1 MFWVFLALAFVT
13 IVIAWVLGEALSAV
27 ERWPH
32 KHPDLEFPRD
42 FEIDRAKHRNEID
55 FGTPSLVFAMFLL
68 FCLVPSA
75 VTSNGQS
82 ISLHEIS
89 DSVQTS
95 VDVGSVNVFV
105 SAWRAEYPLQF
116 LIFFVGLPVTVIWL
130 FRRSPVVLGVAVC
143 AALFVFWLKTIA
155 GISILGF

>member
-13 IVIAWVLGEALSAV
+13 IVISWVLGEALSV
-27 ERWPH
+27 IGRWSH
-32 KHPDLEFPRD
+32 EHPKPEFSRD
-42 FEIDRAKHRNEID
+42 FELHPVKHRNEID
-55 FGTPSLVFAMFLL
+55 FGTPTLVFAMFLL

-89 DSVQTS
+89 DSVQAST
-95 VDVGSVNVFV
+95 DVGSVNIFV

-116 LIFFVGLPVTVIWL
+116 LIFFIGLPVTVIWL
-130 FRRSPVVLGVAVC
+130 FRRSPVVLGVAVG

>member
-13 IVIAWVLGEALSAV
+13 IGIAWVLGEALATFG
-27 ERWPH
+27 RWPH
-32 KHPDLEFPRD
+32 NHRNSEFPRD
-42 FEIDRAKHRNEID
+42 FEIDPAKHRNEMD

-89 DSVQTS
+89 DSVQAS
-95 VDVGSVNVFV
+95 MDAGSVNMFV
-105 SAWRAEYPLQF
+105 KAWRAEYPLQF

-130 FRRSPVVLGVAVC
+130 FRRSPVVLGMAVC
-143 AALFVFWLKTIA
+143 AGLFVFWLKTIA
-155 GISILGF
+155 GVSILGF

>member
-27 ERWPH
+27 GRWSH
-32 KHPDLEFPRD
+32 KRPGAAFPRE
-42 FEIDRAKHRNEID
+42 FEIDPAKHRNEID

-89 DSVQTS
+89 DSVQAS
-95 VDVGSVNVFV
+95 MDVGSVNIFV

-116 LIFFVGLPVTVIWL
+116 SIFFVGLPVTVIWL

-143 AALFVFWLKTIA
+143 AALFVVWLQMKA
-155 GISILGF
+155 GPSILGF

>member
-13 IVIAWVLGEALSAV
+13 IVIAWVLGEALTAV
-27 ERWPH
+27 GRWSH
-32 KHPDLEFPRD
+32 EHPDAEFPRD
-42 FEIDRAKHRNEID
+42 FEIDPAKHRNEID

-105 SAWRAEYPLQF
+105 SAWRAEYPWQF

>member
-27 ERWPH
+27 GRWSH
-32 KHPDLEFPRD
+32 EHPESGFPRD
-42 FEIDRAKHRNEID
+42 FEIGRAKHRNEID
-55 FGTPSLVFAMFLL
+55 FGTPSLVFVMFLL

-89 DSVQTS
+89 DSVQAS
-95 VDVGSVNVFV
+95 IEVGSVNIFV

-130 FRRSPVVLGVAVC
+130 FRRSPVVLGVVVC

-155 GISILGF
+155 GIWILGF